1 MSMLQ
6 IDRKAVTEEDAK
18 AVLSNTYALSDPLG
32 TPTIFLN
39 PDSFSPTL
47 LEYAPPWMRKA
58 FHNTAYNHTRQDQIR
73 GIIQDFFDAGHF
85 DHLSDEEHERVARV
99 LEETVPELSQLIGS
113 ARILHEEPRTTMRGH
128 LNDRLKAH
136 HFAPV
141 PEEFKAPFRSVII
154 TPRSAWTPED
164 IPAYLIGSYQG
175 SENAAGMPG
184 FGAQYQFNSVWHEI
198 GHGTGAAEPQT
209 EMMAALVAK
218 QAFEDTRFLSVQAD
232 LRAIRSVFRHSILR
246 DDPNSISANG
256 QINGQVRER
265 EKYGWPMAEVN
276 DYVQGLPVDMVDA
289 LSEDDIK
296 SIRFRRFDHIGD
308 TLKTAADILKYE
320 DPEGYET
327 KDLHSLREAA
337 LYLAEK
343 RSTPEE
349 HAQIYERLALA
360 CERVLIGEEAYE
372 NAGDY
377 ECEQRFMTFQADEFS
392 PV

>member
-18 AVLSNTYALSDPLG
+18 AVLAGTYALSDPLG

-39 PDSFSPTL
+39 PDAFSPTL
-47 LEYAPPWMRKA
+47 LESAPLWMRKT
-58 FHNTAYNHTRQDQIR
+58 FHDTAYNHTRQSQIS
-73 GIIQDFFDAGHF
+73 GIIDDFVGAGHF
-85 DHLSDEEHERVARV
+85 DHLSDEEQQRVIKV
-99 LEETVPELSQLIGS
+99 LKDSVPELSQLVGS
-113 ARILHEEPRTTMRGH
+113 ARVLYEEQRTTMRGH

-136 HFAPV
+136 HFSPF
-141 PEEFKAPFRSVII
+141 PEEYKAPFRSVII
-154 TPRSAWTPED
+154 TPRSSWTPED
-164 IPAYLIGSYQG
+164 TAPYLIGPYQG
-175 SENAAGMPG
+175 SEKSAGMPG
-184 FGAQYQFNSVWHEI
+184 FGAQYQFNAVWHEI

-209 EMMAALVAK
+209 EMMAALVTK
-218 QAFEDTRFLSVQAD
+218 QAFEDTRILSVQAD

-246 DDPNSISANG
+246 DDANSISASG
-256 QINGQVRER
+256 QIEGQVRER
-265 EKYGWPMAEVN
+265 EKYGWPMVEVN
-276 DYVQGLPVDMVDA
+276 DYVQGLPVSTVDA

-296 SIRFRRFDHIGD
+296 SIRFRRFDHIGN

-320 DPEGYET
+320 DPEGYEA
-327 KDLHSLREAA
+327 KDLQSLREAA
-337 LYLAEK
+337 LYLADK

-360 CERVLIGEEAYE
+360 CERVLIGEEAYD

-377 ECEQRFMTFQADEFS
+377 ESEQRFMTFQADEFS